1 MQLTKPALFTGIAAA
16 GLGYLLLVPNEYK
29 IPCVFNYA
37 TGLQCP
43 GCGLTRASL
52 AILRGDIPAA
62 FNFNELIFTAP
73 IFAGAYFLARRS
85 RFAKLLTP
93 IVLSLAA
100 LATLVFFLVRNNL
113 LFR

>member
-52 AILRGDIPAA
+52 AILRGDIPGAIS
-62 FNFNELIFTAP
+62 FNALIFTAP
-73 IFAGAYFLARRS
+73 IFVGAYYLAKRS
-85 RFAKLLTP
+85 KFANVIISILL
-93 IVLSLAA
+93 SFAA
-100 LATLVFFLVRNNL
+100 IATLGFFLVRNNII
-113 LFR
+113 

>member
-16 GLGYLLLVPNEYK
+16 GLTYLLAVPNEYK

-52 AILRGDIPAA
+52 AILRGDIAA
-62 FNFNELIFTAP
+62 AYNFNQLVFYVPLFLVALY
-73 IFAGAYFLARRS
+73 FANRTKHVKLLRSILVVTGAMATLGFFLARNN
-85 RFAKLLTP
+85 
-93 IVLSLAA
+93 IV
-100 LATLVFFLVRNNL
+100 
-113 LFR
+113 